1 MDQIT
6 INKSACMSTISET
19 GANRYSG
26 TISRPLQQTPT
37 IKRYFSFT
45 LLIKICALAWTLVDL
60 FVIASH
66 HVEDDYDNYY
76 ALRWEHFKRIMIPK
90 YSCVVTLEL
99 IGLVSGWIAYFADHK
114 MSLIIHTL
122 ASILAFVIEIGSLF
136 ILPVIRGWIKLF
148 DAVFIIIAIKFY
160 QHLRVDTKVEAERDL
175 IGMKKAHINQAAN
188 RTSVTQF

>member
-6 INKSACMSTISET
+6 INKSVKISET
-19 GANRYSG
+19 DGNRYSE
-26 TISRPLQQTPT
+26 TISRSLQQTPT
-37 IKRYFSFT
+37 ITRYFFLS

-60 FVIASH
+60 VVIASH
-66 HVEDDYDNYY
+66 RVEDDYDDYY

-90 YSCVVTLEL
+90 YSSVVTLEL

-122 ASILAFVIEIGSLF
+122 VSILAFVIEVGSLF

-148 DAVFIIIAIKFY
+148 DALFIIIAIKFY
-160 QHLRVDTKVEAERDL
+160 QHLRLDTKLEAERDL
-175 IGMKKAHINQAAN
+175 IGTRNKHINQAAN
-188 RTSVTQF
+188 GTSVTQF